1 MAELRLG
8 VEVLRLGLLKELRL
22 ELLLR
27 LGLLKELR
35 LELLRLLP
43 LKELRLLEPLKEL
56 RLLELGLDERLTDA
70 ELWPP
75 PLRLPPPPPLWAIAG
90 VKLSAKPTI
99 ASAINFV
106 VFNNHRIRTCWCD
119 HTRVL
124 VFRTHKDGTVHITIW
139 CSWL

>member
-1 MAELRLG
+1 LLRVAELRLG
-8 VEVLRLGLLKELRL
+8 VEVLRLGLLKELRLELLLRLGLLKELRL

-106 VFNNHRIRTCWCD
+106 VFILILLSL
-119 HTRVL
+119 L
-124 VFRTHKDGTVHITIW
+124 VFFLV
-139 CSWL
+139 CF